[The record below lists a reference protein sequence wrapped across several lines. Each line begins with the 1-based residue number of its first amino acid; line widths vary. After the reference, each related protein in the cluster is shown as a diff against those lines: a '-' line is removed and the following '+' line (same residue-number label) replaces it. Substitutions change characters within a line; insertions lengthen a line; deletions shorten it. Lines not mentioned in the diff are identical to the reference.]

1 MTKVELT
8 SQEIATQELIDAFSQ
23 QYGEDGQG
31 YLNLARYA
39 AFPLVLTPDLLY
51 QIWAIFWV
59 KETPWIAV
67 AHILLSPLCQE
78 IGYET
83 YEMELETRN
92 QLLGG
97 LNEEQLMEMG
107 QFMLQYLKK
116 RMVGTDPHTQNIKER
131 QKITALTYTQPSLA
145 AKELA
150 QKLSQGI
157 KSENIRE
164 AFRWTTFVKTLAKP
178 LIEKGFEPLLTYNDI
193 ILNTAYQRTNTSEHN
208 ALVQKFERQKSA
220 FSQKIK
226 LKDSLTLP
234 SDNASPS
241 LSTQLNIKLTTFDIN
256 VATIVF
262 DDDLKPKEEEKAQ
275 LWEFE
280 TIFVNRRGETIKTQ
294 PCEAYYYKEPLDF
307 NNLDEA
313 SENSEVEGDNNLD
326 GEATPTVEPLTMI
339 YIPEG
344 EFIMGSHSEEKNR
357 YDNESPQHRVK
368 ISPFFM
374 AQTPIT
380 QAQWRAIASL
390 PQVERELN
398 TDPSSFKGDENPV
411 DSINWYDAIEC
422 CARLSKYTGR
432 EYRLPSEAEWEY
444 ACRGFERPP
453 VDVFVVGKSTAGNPV
468 NTRVYPPFH
477 FGDTITD
484 KLANYSASST
494 YANEPKG
501 EYRNKTTPV
510 RSFKPNAFGL
520 YDMHGNVFEWCLDP
534 WNDSYNGA
542 PTDGRVWDKEHQQ
555 EDYYAHIVKNIKQML
570 TDERSRVVRGGSWID
585 DPYQCRSASRYY
597 DYPRDDDFPYS
608 LRVVC
613 CPPRTS

>member
-8 SQEIATQELIDAFSQ
+8 PQEIAAKERIEAFCE
-23 QYGEDGQG
+23 QYGKDGQS
-31 YLNLARYA
+31 YFNLACYA

-51 QIWAIFWV
+51 QIWAIFCV
-59 KETPWIAV
+59 KDTPWIAV

-78 IGYET
+78 MGYET

-92 QLLGG
+92 QLLRV
-97 LNEEQLMEMG
+97 LNEQQLTEMG
-107 QFMLQYLKK
+107 QFMLQYLEK
-116 RMVGTDPHTQNIKER
+116 RLVGTDPHTQNIKER
-131 QKITALTYTQPSLA
+131 QKITALTYTKPSLA

-164 AFRWTTFVKTLAKP
+164 AFRWTTFLKTLARP
-178 LIEKGFEPLLTYNDI
+178 LIERGFEPLLTYNDI

-208 ALVQKFERQKSA
+208 ALVQKFEQQKLA

-226 LKDSLTLP
+226 LKDPLTLP

-241 LSTQLNIKLTTFDIN
+241 LSTQLNIKLITFDIN
-256 VATIVF
+256 VATIVV
-262 DDDLKPKEEEKAQ
+262 DDNGKDEKEEEKAQ
-275 LWEFE
+275 LGEFE
-280 TIFVNRRGETIKTQ
+280 TVFVNRRGETIKTQ

-326 GEATPTVEPLTMI
+326 GEAKPTVEPITMI

-357 YDNESPQHRVK
+357 DDSESPQHRVK
-368 ISPFFM
+368 IPPFFM

-390 PQVERELN
+390 PQVERELKP
-398 TDPSSFKGDENPV
+398 DPSSFKGDNNPV
-411 DSINWYDAIEC
+411 DSINWYDAIEW
-422 CARLSKYTGR
+422 CARLSVHTGR

-453 VDVFVVGKSTAGNPV
+453 VDVPETDTEENSINEK
-468 NTRVYPPFH
+468 VYPPFH

-484 KLANYSASST
+484 KLANYDASYT
-494 YANEPKG
+494 YGDEQKG
-501 EYRNKTTPV
+501 QYREKTIPV

-534 WNDSYNGA
+534 WYDSYKNA
-542 PTDGRVWDKEHQQ
+542 PTDGRVWDEENQQ
-555 EDYYAHIVKNIKQML
+555 EDYYDHIVKNITQML
-570 TDERSRVVRGGSWID
+570 TDERSRVLRGGSWIGI
-585 DPYQCRSASRYY
+585 PYLCRSAFRNY
-597 DYPRDDDFPYS
+597 DAPRDGSYGFG

-613 CPPRTS
+613 CPPRT